1 MLSYRYINKLFN
13 NKIIILIVVI
23 LVIRAILNYSV
34 PLMDKTEARYAEIAR
49 IMNETKNWITPQI
62 DYGIPFWGKP
72 PISSWMSAMSI
83 FLFSENEF
91 FIRLPYFFLSIIL
104 FFLTLKYSEPKNK
117 LITGLILLTLPQ
129 FFLHLGVVSTDLFL
143 TFGVSLAFLS
153 FWEFLNKKNRP
164 SIYFFYLG
172 LAIGIL
178 SKGPIAIIL
187 VIPPILLWMF
197 WFSYN
202 LRYILTKDFLYGF
215 IFFALVSIPWF
226 FIAEKNSPGF
236 LDYFIVG
243 EHFKRFF
250 DSNWIGDKYGFPK
263 QQPFGTIWV
272 FLLLFTMPWGII
284 IIKNLLKKFKEILKS
299 KWELYLL
306 LWIIW
311 TPIFFTTSSSLI
323 HPYVLPVMPAI
334 AILAGRFW
342 NNVKYKNIYTVFSS
356 GIIITVFILYIF
368 GFQKTLFLN
377 NTDKYLIEK
386 VDSHEPLFSLNEK
399 SYSSQFYSQGSIQV
413 LNIEQFES
421 LHKTK
426 DDFFIIIN
434 NKDFDELKNTENL
447 YLIEKNEKKGLYK
460 TFIN

>member
-1 MLSYRYINKLFN
+1 MLSYRYINKIFN

-72 PISSWMSAMSI
+72 PISSWMSAISI

-187 VIPPILLWMF
+187 VIPPILLWML
-197 WFSYN
+197 WFSYD
-202 LRYILTKDFLYGF
+202 LRYIITKDFLYGF
-215 IFFALVSIPWF
+215 IFFALVSVPWF

-284 IIKNLLKKFKEILKS
+284 IIKNLLIKFKEILKS

-368 GFQKTLFLN
+368 GFQKKIFLN

-386 VDSHEPLFSLNEK
+386 VDSNEPLFSLNEK

-426 DDFFIIIN
+426 GDFFIIIN

>member
-1 MLSYRYINKLFN
+1 
-13 NKIIILIVVI
+13 
-23 LVIRAILNYSV
+23 
-34 PLMDKTEARYAEIAR
+34 
-49 IMNETKNWITPQI
+49 
-62 DYGIPFWGKP
+62 
-72 PISSWMSAMSI
+72 
-83 FLFSENEF
+83 
-91 FIRLPYFFLSIIL
+91 
-104 FFLTLKYSEPKNK
+104 
-117 LITGLILLTLPQ
+117 
-129 FFLHLGVVSTDLFL
+129 
-143 TFGVSLAFLS
+143 
-153 FWEFLNKKNRP
+153 
-164 SIYFFYLG
+164 
-172 LAIGIL
+172 
-178 SKGPIAIIL
+178 
-187 VIPPILLWMF
+187 MF

-263 QQPFGTIWV
+263 QQPLGTIWV

-334 AILAGRFW
+334 AILVGRFW

-368 GFQKTLFLN
+368 GFQKKIFLN

-386 VDSHEPLFSLNEK
+386 VDSNEPLFSLNEK

-413 LNIEQFES
+413 LNIQQFES
-421 LHKTK
+421 LHKTNG
-426 DDFFIIIN
+426 DFFIIIN

>member
-72 PISSWMSAMSI
+72 PISSWMSAISI

-143 TFGVSLAFLS
+143 TFGVSLAFFS

-187 VIPPILLWMF
+187 VIPPILLWIF
-197 WFSYN
+197 WFSYV
-202 LRYILTKDFLYGF
+202 LRHILTKDFVYGF
-215 IFFALVSIPWF
+215 IFFALVSVPWF
-226 FIAEKNSPGF
+226 LIAEKNSPGF

-284 IIKNLLKKFKEILKS
+284 IIKNLLIKFKEILKS

-342 NNVKYKNIYTVFSS
+342 NNVKYKNIYTIFSS
-356 GIIITVFILYIF
+356 GIIITVFILYVF

-386 VDSHEPLFSLNEK
+386 VDSNEPLFSLNEK

-413 LNIEQFES
+413 LNIQQFES

-426 DDFFIIIN
+426 GDFFIIIN

>member
-23 LVIRAILNYSV
+23 LVIRALLNYSV

-49 IMNETKNWITPQI
+49 IMCETKNWITPQI

-72 PISSWMSAMSI
+72 PISSWMSAVSI
-83 FLFSENEF
+83 FLFGENEF
-91 FIRLPYFFLSIIL
+91 FLRLPYFFLSIIL

-117 LITGLILLTLPQ
+117 LITGLILVTLPQ

-143 TFGVSLAFLS
+143 TFGISLAFLS

-172 LAIGIL
+172 LSIGIL

-187 VIPPILLWMF
+187 VIPPILLWIF
-197 WFSYN
+197 WFSYD
-202 LRYILTKDFLYGF
+202 LRNILIKDFLYGLILF
-215 IFFALVSIPWF
+215 TLISIPWF

-236 LDYFIVG
+236 LDYFLIG
-243 EHFKRFF
+243 EHFKRFL
-250 DSNWIGDKYGFPK
+250 DSNWVGDKYGFPK
-263 QQPFGTIWV
+263 QQPVGTIWV

-284 IIKNLLKKFKEILKS
+284 LIKNLFKKFKKVLKS
-299 KWELYLL
+299 KWEFYLL

-334 AILAGRFW
+334 AILVGRFW
-342 NNVKYKNIYTVFSS
+342 NNVNYKNIYIIFSS
-356 GIIITVFILYIF
+356 GIIIAVFILYIF
-368 GFQKTLFLN
+368 GFQKKIFLN
-377 NTDKYLIEK
+377 NTDKFLIEK
-386 VDSHEPLFSLNEK
+386 VDSNAPLFSLNEK
-399 SYSSQFYSQGSIQV
+399 SYSSQFYSQGSIEV
-413 LNIEQFES
+413 LSIKQFES
-421 LHKTK
+421 LKK
-426 DDFFIIIN
+426 KKGVFFIIIN
-434 NKDFDELKNTENL
+434 NKDFEELKNTENL

>member
-72 PISSWMSAMSI
+72 PISSWMSAISI

-143 TFGVSLAFLS
+143 TFGVSLAFFS
-153 FWEFLNKKNRP
+153 FWEFLNKKNKP

-172 LAIGIL
+172 LAVGIL

-187 VIPPILLWMF
+187 VIPPILLWIF
-197 WFSYN
+197 WFSYV
-202 LRYILTKDFLYGF
+202 LRHILTKDFVYGF
-215 IFFALVSIPWF
+215 IFFALVSVPWF

-263 QQPFGTIWV
+263 QQPIGTIWV

-284 IIKNLLKKFKEILKS
+284 IIKNLLIKFKEILKS

-342 NNVKYKNIYTVFSS
+342 NNVKYKNIYTIFSS

-368 GFQKTLFLN
+368 GFQNTLFLN

-386 VDSHEPLFSLNEK
+386 VDSNEPLFSLNEK

-426 DDFFIIIN
+426 GDFFIIIN

>member
-1 MLSYRYINKLFN
+1 MLAYKYINKLIK

-23 LVIRAILNYSV
+23 LLIRAFLNYSI

-62 DYGIPFWGKP
+62 DYGVPFWGKP
-72 PISSWMSAMSI
+72 PISSWMSAITI
-83 FLFSENEF
+83 FLFGENEF
-91 FIRLPYFFLSIIL
+91 FLRLPYFFLSIIL
-104 FFLTLKYSEPKNK
+104 FFLTLKHSEPNNK
-117 LITGLILLTLPQ
+117 LITGLVLITLPQ

-153 FWEFLNKKNRP
+153 FWKFSNKKNRS
-164 SIYFFYLG
+164 SIYFFFTG
-172 LAIGIL
+172 LAIGVL

-197 WFSYN
+197 WFSYDLKN
-202 LRYILTKDFLYGF
+202 ILIKDFLYGL
-215 IFFALVSIPWF
+215 IFFMSISLPWF

-263 QQPFGTIWV
+263 QQPIGTIWV
-272 FLLLFTMPWGII
+272 FLFLFTMPWGII
-284 IIKNLLKKFKEILKS
+284 IIKKLLKEFKKILKN
-299 KWELYLL
+299 KWEFYLI

-334 AILAGRFW
+334 ALLVGILW
-342 NNVKYKNIYTVFSS
+342 NNVKYKNIYTIFSS

-368 GFQKTLFLN
+368 GFQKKIFLN

-386 VDSHEPLFSLNEK
+386 VDSDKPLFSLNEK
-399 SYSSQFYSQGSIQV
+399 SYSSQFYSKGSIEV
-413 LNIEQFES
+413 LDIDQFQS
-421 LHKTK
+421 LSKTK
-426 DDFFIIIN
+426 SDFFIIIN
-434 NKDFDELKNTENL
+434 NKDFEELENTKNL
-447 YLIEKNEKKGLYK
+447 YLIEKNEKKGLYR

>member
-1 MLSYRYINKLFN
+1 MLSYKYINKLFN
-13 NKIIILIVVI
+13 NKIVILIVVI
-23 LVIRAILNYSV
+23 LVIRALLNYSV

-72 PISSWMSAMSI
+72 PISSWMSAVSI
-83 FLFSENEF
+83 YLFGENEF
-91 FIRLPYFFLSIIL
+91 FLRLPYFFLSIIL
-104 FFLTLKYSEPKNK
+104 FFLTLKYSKPKNK

-143 TFGVSLAFLS
+143 TFGISLAFLS

-187 VIPPILLWMF
+187 VIPPILIWMF
-197 WFSYN
+197 WFSFD
-202 LRYILTKDFLYGF
+202 LRYILIKDFLYGL
-215 IFFALVSIPWF
+215 ILFALVSIPWF

-236 LDYFIVG
+236 LDYFLIG

-263 QQPFGTIWV
+263 QQPLGTIWV
-272 FLLLFTMPWGII
+272 FLFLFTMPWGII
-284 IIKNLLKKFKEILKS
+284 IFKNLLKKFKKIIKN
-299 KWELYLL
+299 KWEFYLL
-306 LWIIW
+306 LWITW

-334 AILAGRFW
+334 ALLVGGFW
-342 NNVKYKNIYTVFSS
+342 DNVKYKNFYIIFSS

-368 GFQKTLFLN
+368 GFQKKIFLN
-377 NTDKYLIEK
+377 NTDKFLIAK
-386 VDSHEPLFSLNEK
+386 VDSNEPLFSLNEK
-399 SYSSQFYSQGSIQV
+399 SYSSQFYSQGSIKV
-413 LNIEQFES
+413 LNVKQFES
-421 LHKTK
+421 LQKTRG
-426 DDFFIIIN
+426 DFFIIIN
-434 NKDFDELKNTENL
+434 NKDFKDLKNTENL
-447 YLIEKNEKKGLYK
+447 YLIENNEKKGLYK
-460 TFIN
+460 TLIN